1 MASTM
6 LYQYVRPNNLL
17 RMEFNVSE
25 KDSDTAQ
32 KKGFSTVVLLGA
44 SFAFLIVGFAG
55 GTFMAPTVKDILG
68 LSNSEGNLQVSADTE
83 PEDVDDAGASLF
95 KPMAGVFSPDKE
107 RFYAEVGE
115 FLVGIRYQ
123 GRTRY
128 LQLTVQLV
136 GHDEEYMET
145 VEIDVPAIRNGLSI
159 FFTQQDFASLTTL
172 EGREALR
179 VFTLG
184 EVNKIIGATPEK
196 RVADVFFTE
205 YITQ

>member
-1 MASTM
+1 MGKGST
-6 LYQYVRPNNLL
+6 
-17 RMEFNVSE
+17 
-25 KDSDTAQ
+25 DTDQ
-32 KKGFSTVVLLGA
+32 KKGFSLGVLVGV
-44 SFAFLIVGFAG
+44 SFVFLIIGFAG
-55 GTFMAPTVKDILG
+55 GTFTGPTVKEVLG
-68 LSNSEGNLQVSADTE
+68 LSNPKVDLQTST
-83 PEDVDDAGASLF
+83 DAGEESLKSEADDASLF
-95 KPMAGVFSPDKE
+95 MPMAGVFSPDKE

-115 FLVGIRYQ
+115 FLVAIRYQ

-136 GHDEEYMET
+136 GHDEDYMET
-145 VEIDVPAIRNGLSI
+145 VETDVPAIRNGLSI
-159 FFTQQDFASLTTL
+159 FFMQQDFSSLTTL

-179 VFTLG
+179 LVTLG

>member
-1 MASTM
+1 
-6 LYQYVRPNNLL
+6 
-17 RMEFNVSE
+17 MEFIVGKGST
-25 KDSDTAQ
+25 DTEQ
-32 KKGFSTVVLLGA
+32 KKGFSLGVLVGV
-44 SFAFLIVGFAG
+44 SFVFLIIGFAG
-55 GTFMAPTVKDILG
+55 GTSTGPTVKEVLG
-68 LSNSEGNLQVSADTE
+68 LSNPKDDLQASADAG
-83 PEDVDDAGASLF
+83 PESLDSAAGDASLF
-95 KPMAGVFSPDKE
+95 MPMAGVFSPDKE

-115 FLVGIRYQ
+115 FLVAIRHQ

-136 GHDEEYMET
+136 GHDEDYMET
-145 VEIDVPAIRNGLSI
+145 VETDVPAIRNGLSI
-159 FFTQQDFASLTTL
+159 FFTQQEFSSLTTL

-179 VFTLG
+179 LVTLG